1 MGAPSLTDSP
11 EDDDLRA
18 RTVRNVG
25 WVIVEKWGVRLVTLG
40 VFTILTRTVSSE
52 SFGLISIVTIF
63 TAILAVFVDA
73 GFSKSLVQRK
83 GLTDLDIVT
92 AFWTSNVIALV
103 AYLIVFF
110 SAPLLE
116 TLFDADGLTLV
127 LRIMGIS
134 LLIASTSSIPAAL
147 LERAMLFRT
156 LAFRNLVGTFSG
168 ALVAVPLALLGAGI
182 WAIVAQALATSTAAA
197 IALWARS
204 TWRPKFRY
212 SKVSLR
218 KMAGFGSSVIGIE
231 LLNVIAAN
239 VDKLI
244 IGLFFG
250 VGPLGLYYVAQRVL
264 NIITELI
271 TTVIGKLALTTFS
284 RLQDDRARFSRG
296 FLQLTFASSAVA
308 IPVFGIVA
316 ILGYEIL
323 PVLFGAKWEGAVPLM
338 QILAI
343 SAAFTSLVYFDKN
356 ALLASGN
363 PGRAFR
369 LALVE
374 NVVGIG
380 LLLATGPF
388 GLIAVAFGR
397 AARLIVVWPYR
408 LTLVRRYIGVDI
420 KRYLLNIMST
430 LVALLPAGVVY
441 FLFKLTPWPDVN
453 PQFVLYTAPTA
464 LLMLIIYGVTLW
476 FICGQGNREIIKRSL
491 RTIRRRK

>member
-1 MGAPSLTDSP
+1 MTDSP

-83 GLTDLDIVT
+83 GLTDIDIVT
-92 AFWTSNVIALV
+92 AFWTSNMIAV
-103 AYLIVFF
+103 AAYILTFF
-110 SAPLLE
+110 AAPLLE
-116 TLFDADGLTLV
+116 VLFDAEGLTLV

-134 LLIASTSSIPAAL
+134 LLIAATSSIPAAL
-147 LERAMLFRT
+147 LEREMKFRT
-156 LAFRNLVGTFSG
+156 LAFRNLIGTITG

-204 TWRPKFRY
+204 TWRPKFKY
-212 SKVSLR
+212 SKTSLR

-231 LLNVIAAN
+231 LLNVTAAN

-284 RLQDDRARFSRG
+284 KLQDDRARFSRG

-316 ILGYEIL
+316 ILGYQIL
-323 PVLFGAKWEGAVPLM
+323 PVLFGEKWTDAVPLM
-338 QILAI
+338 QILAV

-356 ALLASGN
+356 ALLAAGH

-408 LTLVRRYIGVDI
+408 LSLVRRYIGVDI
-420 KRYLLNIMST
+420 KRYLLNIAST
-430 LVALLPAGVVY
+430 LIALIPAGAIF
-441 FLFKLTPWPDVN
+441 FLAQLTPWSQVA
-453 PQFVLYTAPTA
+453 PQFWFYTVPIAA
-464 LLMLIIYGVTLW
+464 LMMLAYGVTLW
-476 FICGQGNREIIKRSL
+476 FVCGSSNRAVIKQTL
-491 RTIRRRK
+491 RTIRRKK